1 MRSIKLSRSNSK
13 KLIIGMM
20 MILGGTMSVNA
31 QIDDLPGDGTV
42 DDAPAAPID
51 GIVAIG
57 FLAAAAIGM
66 RHKMKK

>member
-1 MRSIKLSRSNSK
+1 
-13 KLIIGMM
+13 MM